1 MQPLLAAVSLQRLQ
15 RAAPRRSSALATTK
29 ATRAV
34 LHYDQSCAACT
45 TAAQRLHA
53 WLVSLQAA
61 STKDNSIWPLARA
74 LATHGHRCI
83 NPESRRLTKSLWRS
97 P

>member
-53 WLVSLQAA
+53 WLVSLQPA
-61 STKDNSIWPLARA
+61 SAKDGSSPRSSERC
-74 LATHGHRCI
+74 ATHGHR
-83 NPESRRLTKSLWRS
+83 
-97 P
+97 